1 MNNEKAFMIADRLFW
16 IFIEN
21 THPNKIDD
29 YIEADPDNPEGT
41 RNTERGRELF
51 DEIELIQL
59 IMQSLFPEKCG
70 CSWIKRKYI

>member
-1 MNNEKAFMIADRLFW
+1 MSTVDKETVYAMANRLFW

-41 RNTERGRELF
+41 RNTERGTDLYY
-51 DEIELIQL
+51 EIEDYLMNRL
-59 IMQSLFPEKCG
+59 GVSNE
-70 CSWIKRKYI
+70 

>member
-1 MNNEKAFMIADRLFW
+1 MTNERAFMIADRLFW

-29 YIEADPDNPEGT
+29 YIEADPDNPDGT

-51 DEIELIQL
+51 DEIEQFVRNI
-59 IMQSLFPEKCG
+59 I
-70 CSWIKRKYI
+70 

>member
-1 MNNEKAFMIADRLFW
+1 MTNEKAFMIADRLFW

-29 YIEADPDNPEGT
+29 YIEPDPDNPEGT

-51 DEIELIQL
+51 DELENYVRNII
-59 IMQSLFPEKCG
+59 
-70 CSWIKRKYI
+70 

>member
-1 MNNEKAFMIADRLFW
+1 MTKEKAFMIADRLFW

-51 DEIELIQL
+51 DEIEQFVRGI
-59 IMQSLFPEKCG
+59 E
-70 CSWIKRKYI
+70 

>member
-29 YIEADPDNPEGT
+29 YIEADPDNPDGT

-51 DEIELIQL
+51 DEIEEFVRGI
-59 IMQSLFPEKCG
+59 E
-70 CSWIKRKYI
+70 

>member
-1 MNNEKAFMIADRLFW
+1 MTNEKAFMIADRLFW

-29 YIEADPDNPEGT
+29 YIEADPDNPNGT

-51 DEIELIQL
+51 DEIEEFVRGI
-59 IMQSLFPEKCG
+59 E
-70 CSWIKRKYI
+70 

>member
-1 MNNEKAFMIADRLFW
+1 MTNEKAFMIADRLFW

-51 DEIELIQL
+51 DEIEQFVRGI
-59 IMQSLFPEKCG
+59 E
-70 CSWIKRKYI
+70 